1 MQVEDLYARVHAG
14 HLRSAATPQR
24 AGRGDERTVVRAR
37 GVRRRA
43 RLWPIRTWSTPELW
57 GARSGAIMMKRKVLV
72 LGAFVATAMAAAS
85 GCGGGD
91 EKPAATEAT
100 AAAPATTVAA
110 TATAPA
116 TAATTTST
124 VATTTS
130 STRPTATVQ
139 QVASVLAR
147 EIPDWKSAVEG
158 IGDCRLEIL
167 IGRCDVAQGI
177 SYMTATTIAGTIK
190 TVLFAI
196 DYPKAKS
203 YIGDI
208 PHELKALVT
217 ETMTKAEGGSACRG
231 PSSTQRTAPRSC
243 RAAQRPAR
251 SARGR

>member
-1 MQVEDLYARVHAG
+1 
-14 HLRSAATPQR
+14 
-24 AGRGDERTVVRAR
+24 
-37 GVRRRA
+37 
-43 RLWPIRTWSTPELW
+43 
-57 GARSGAIMMKRKVLV
+57 MMKRKGWV
-72 LGAFVATAMAAAS
+72 LGAFVATAMAATT
-85 GCGGGD
+85 GCGSD

-100 AAAPATTVAA
+100 TAAPATTVAA
-110 TATAPA
+110 ITTAPA
-116 TAATTTST
+116 TTAATTTST

-177 SYMTATTIAGTIK
+177 SYITAATIAGTIK
-190 TVLFAI
+190 TVLFAV

-208 PHELKALVT
+208 PQELKALVT
-217 ETMTKAEGGSACRG
+217 ETMTKAEAVQRAGGQFDSENCAAGVQGGAKAGEIACGSKLPLDQAIRDFDDVLQG
-231 PSSTQRTAPRSC
+231 WTPYL
-243 RAAQRPAR
+243 
-251 SARGR
+251 

>member
-1 MQVEDLYARVHAG
+1 M
-14 HLRSAATPQR
+14 SPR
-24 AGRGDERTVVRAR
+24 A
-37 GVRRRA
+37 
-43 RLWPIRTWSTPELW
+43 
-57 GARSGAIMMKRKVLV
+57 
-72 LGAFVATAMAAAS
+72 
-85 GCGGGD
+85 
-91 EKPAATEAT
+91 
-100 AAAPATTVAA
+100 
-110 TATAPA
+110 
-116 TAATTTST
+116 
-124 VATTTS
+124 
-130 STRPTATVQ
+130 
-139 QVASVLAR
+139 
-147 EIPDWKSAVEG
+147 
-158 IGDCRLEIL
+158 
-167 IGRCDVAQGI
+167 I

>member
-1 MQVEDLYARVHAG
+1 
-14 HLRSAATPQR
+14 
-24 AGRGDERTVVRAR
+24 
-37 GVRRRA
+37 
-43 RLWPIRTWSTPELW
+43 
-57 GARSGAIMMKRKVLV
+57 MMKRKVLV

-116 TAATTTST
+116 TTAATTTST

-167 IGRCDVAQGI
+167 IGRCDVAQGHQLHDRDHDRRHDQDGPVRDRLPEGQELHRRHSSRAQGARHGDDDQGGGRFSLPGAQFDSENCAAFVQGGAKAGEI
-177 SYMTATTIAGTIK
+177 CTWKMTLDQAIRDFDD
-190 TVLFAI
+190 VLQGWSP
-196 DYPKAKS
+196 Y
-203 YIGDI
+203 
-208 PHELKALVT
+208 L
-217 ETMTKAEGGSACRG
+217 
-231 PSSTQRTAPRSC
+231 
-243 RAAQRPAR
+243 
-251 SARGR
+251 